1 MPEHVPAVLPPQR
14 SWWPLA
20 LLAIFV
26 AARIALDAWWLYEF
40 RHGYPL
46 NTDEAGYPYL
56 RSRQYAGLK
65 TAAPLGCWTPI
76 SATVCRRHWCRC

>member
-46 NTDEAGYPYL
+46 NTDETGYLTFALDNTQGL
-56 RSRQYAGLK
+56 RNGGAAGLLD
-65 TAAPLGCWTPI
+65 AI